1 MCWEEGRG
9 GREEGRREGGEE
21 GRRENTLVI
30 LGLSFQPKY
39 GTIGKIT

>member
-21 GRRENTLVI
+21 GEH
-30 LGLSFQPKY
+30 
-39 GTIGKIT
+39 IGYIRAFFSTKVWYNW